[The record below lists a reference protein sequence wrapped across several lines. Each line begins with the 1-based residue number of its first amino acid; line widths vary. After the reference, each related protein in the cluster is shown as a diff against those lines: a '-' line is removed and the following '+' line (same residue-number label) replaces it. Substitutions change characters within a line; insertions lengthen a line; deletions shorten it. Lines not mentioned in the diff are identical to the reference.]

1 MKRVLATAVVGAIAL
16 AGCSSTAAQSSTTTS
31 STAAASSSTTPP
43 TAKILPV
50 TSVVTAQLVQ
60 AGAALNQLPASV
72 FTGLEKGRTFYA
84 YDPVAKTYWAGAALD
99 PSRSSLRAQV
109 SVQDDGGYV
118 LFTRPAGGVWKAEDV
133 GLADPMALVLANA
146 AFQTAEFVGRDR
158 RHQVPDGC
166 PGVDPCLVALGSR
179 IVSPFGLTGSSRG
192 ACGQAR
198 SENLGAA
205 PLRSAND
212 DAHRALGLRVAA
224 VGRGRRH
231 GRLAGCWPT
240 VRSRRS
246 HSPHRLASRARLVG
260 QHRRRAA
267 RSS

>member
-133 GLADPMALVLANA
+133 GLAG
-146 AFQTAEFVGRDR
+146 TEGTK
-158 RHQVPDGC
+158 C
-166 PGVDPCLVALGSR
+166 
-179 IVSPFGLTGSSRG
+179 
-192 ACGQAR
+192 
-198 SENLGAA
+198 
-205 PLRSAND
+205 
-212 DAHRALGLRVAA
+212 
-224 VGRGRRH
+224 
-231 GRLAGCWPT
+231 PT
-240 VRSRRS
+240 VVPASI
-246 HSPHRLASRARLVG
+246 LALW
-260 QHRRRAA
+260 HWAA
-267 RSS
+267 GSCHPSD